1 MTIRTEALLLGP
13 MTVTISLA
21 AAIHVV
27 AALATVAINR
37 LCCKQIKMR
46 GLIVIN
52 IMEQSY
58 RAVQLRRFCLGFVL
72 VWLSG
77 AALPAQRAPLVVEHG
92 VYNVHLM
99 MHAIGT
105 EEYAVR
111 ESSNGHWTMATQS
124 HTSDRGMQRSSTMT
138 LEMDHA
144 FSPIQFEQ
152 HSEPVRDGSGS
163 STVVSSRNVIV
174 HEADVQR
181 TIARPAIAFVGAASM
196 PASLQMMMMR
206 YWKRHGSPSRLM
218 ILRASNQALPL
229 EIKLVGHDVFQSRH
243 RIVRL
248 ARYTVANL
256 VFGREILWMNDS
268 GRLAAVMTFA
278 GGLPQELVL
287 DEYEPAMGELVHSGV
302 RQEMLDLADLGHQ
315 IKPEAEGSYA
325 IVGARLIDGTG
336 AAAIENA
343 TVVVR
348 DGRIVS
354 AGHGDV
360 PAGVRVIHAEGESV
374 LPGLWEM
381 HTHYSGVEF
390 GPALLAAG
398 VTTARDCGGELEFL
412 TQVRKKIDNEHA
424 LGPKLLLAGLIDSGG
439 PLAFGNVDV
448 HTPAEGVAA
457 VDVYADEKFEQIKV
471 YTQLQPD
478 VLKAIAVEAH
488 RRGMTVTGHVP
499 AAIDA
504 FAGVAD
510 GMDQINHMQFVTRAM
525 MPPGATGPV
534 DLHSKRAVELVALLK
549 EKQIVVDPTNG
560 WGEMAGHPKSVDVA
574 SFEPGIKA
582 APYTLAAK
590 YRGLGV
596 PAADEAKFYERM
608 ANNAAVLKAL
618 YEAGV
623 PIVAGSDTGLIGY
636 GLDRELELYV
646 QAGMTP
652 MAAIQTAT
660 LAAAR
665 AMKME
670 KESGTIEAGKQA
682 DLVLVE
688 GNPLQNISDI
698 RRVVS
703 VVKGGRMYD
712 SKRMAKVVGFNR

>member
-1 MTIRTEALLLGP
+1 MD
-13 MTVTISLA
+13 
-21 AAIHVV
+21 
-27 AALATVAINR
+27 
-37 LCCKQIKMR
+37 
-46 GLIVIN
+46 
-52 IMEQSY
+52 
-58 RAVQLRRFCLGFVL
+58 LRRISFGLAWIL
-72 VWLSG
+72 VSG
-77 AALPAQRAPLVVEHG
+77 AALSAQRTPLVVEHG
-92 VYNVHLM
+92 VYNVHLL
-99 MHAIGT
+99 MHSIGT
-105 EEYAVR
+105 EEYSVVEPDR
-111 ESSNGHWTMATQS
+111 THWTMTTQS
-124 HTSDRGMQRSSTMT
+124 HTADRGMQRISAMT
-138 LEMDHA
+138 LTLDRA
-144 FSPIQFEQ
+144 FSPVALEQ
-152 HSEPVRDGSGS
+152 HRVPASDAEGASTLISSKNVVVR
-163 STVVSSRNVIV
+163 
-174 HEADVQR
+174 EADVQR
-181 TIARPAIAFVGAASM
+181 TMVRPAIAFVGSASM

-206 YWKRHGSPSRLM
+206 YWKRHGSPSRLT
-218 ILRASNQALPL
+218 ILRASSQALPL

-248 ARYTVANL
+248 SRYTIANL
-256 VFGREILWMNDS
+256 VFGREVLWMNDS

-336 AAAIENA
+336 ATAVENA

-360 PAGVRVIHAEGESV
+360 PAGLRVIHAEGQSL

-412 TQVRKKIDNEHA
+412 TQVRKKIDEEYA
-424 LGPKLLLAGLIDSGG
+424 LGPRLLLAGLIDSGG

-457 VDVYADEKFEQIKV
+457 VDVYADEKFDQIKV
-471 YTQLQPD
+471 YTQIQPD
-478 VLKAIAVEAH
+478 VLKAIGAEAH

-510 GMDQINHMQFVTRAM
+510 GMDQINHMQFVIRAM
-525 MPPGATGPV
+525 MPPGVTGPV
-534 DLHSKRAVELVALLK
+534 DVHSKRAVELIALLK

-596 PAADEAKFYERM
+596 AAVDEAKFHERM
-608 ANNAAVLKAL
+608 ANNAAVLRAL

-670 KESGTIEAGKQA
+670 KDSGTIEVGKRA

-703 VVKGGRMYD
+703 VVKDGRMYD
-712 SKRMAKVVGFNR
+712 SKRMGRLVGFNR